1 MRLSQVWRVTFL
13 LSALLPGCGRRGDLN
28 YAGPVAEWPEY
39 GSDKSGS
46 SSPPLD
52 QITRQN
58 VSSLKVAWTYNSGDI
73 SDGKGDTTT
82 SSLQVTPIV
91 VDDVMYFCTPF
102 NRVIALDPESGR
114 QLWAFDPGLRNR
126 QLHGGYPL
134 TCRGVATWRDPAKTN
149 GELCSRRIFT
159 GTQDAE
165 LIALD
170 AATGKPC
177 ADFGNGGRVA
187 LREGLGDAPMWEY
200 YTTSPPVVVGDVV
213 AVGALVAD
221 NIRTNAPPGVVRA
234 FDVRTGQLR
243 WAWDPI
249 PPGMEN
255 APPSPDGATY
265 RRATANVWG
274 VMAADPARDLLFLPT
289 GNAPPDY
296 FGGLRHGLDYF
307 SNCVIALR
315 ASTGKLV
322 WRFQTVHH
330 DLWDYD
336 LAAQPHVVRF
346 PGPGGPV
353 PALAQGAKS
362 GHLFLLNRETGEPLF
377 PVEER
382 PVPQGAA
389 PGDTTAAT
397 QPFPTRPP
405 TLIPD
410 RLRPEDAYGFT
421 FWDRGKCR
429 DRLQQ
434 LRSDGIFTPPSLQG
448 SIHYPSAAGGVNW
461 GGGSLDPERR
471 LFVVNQ
477 TRVPSVVTLVSRED
491 YEKIKGTIPTFTR
504 SLPGTTSLYGE
515 QAATPYAVRREL
527 LLSPWGAPCNA
538 PPWGTLTAV
547 DLSTGTVRWQ
557 STLGTTREMAP
568 FFRFGSRLEFP
579 IWAVRL
585 QRPPASYSSPRDH
598 RQLHSRLRYGN
609 RQGALEFAH
618 AVCGPRNAA
627 HVPLE
632 KEWEAVCGDRC
643 RRARI
648 LEKTG
653 RCDHRLL
660 LVKRLA
666 LRARPADP
674 GLHMRLMIHRLP
686 DTGQFCIYHPPRA
699 VLVSQRTVVLD
710 RVPGIEGELACK
722 QGPFGGIE
730 VLRRNRDL
738 RHWNEWRQ
746 PFRPLDG
753 SVFDG
758 HPPGIGLH
766 LNHEIQFHTLPDKVL
781 AIASRN
787 QLSGGFHGIR
797 VFEFDLGRTEYFIA

>member
-1 MRLSQVWRVTFL
+1 MHTVQSLGAL
-13 LSALLPGCGRRGDLN
+13 LTLIVLLPGCARRPDLN
-28 YAGPVAEWPEY
+28 YSGAISEWPEY
-39 GSDKSGS
+39 GSDKGGS
-46 SSPPLD
+46 RHSPLD

-58 VSSLKVAWTYNSGDI
+58 VSSLKVAWTFNSGDI

-187 LREGLGDAPMWEY
+187 LREGLGDAPIWEY
-200 YTTSPPVVVGDVV
+200 YTTSPPVVIGDVV

-234 FDVRTGQLR
+234 FDVRSGQLR

-249 PPGMEN
+249 PPGLEN
-255 APPSPDGATY
+255 VAPDHQDSVPQGSAKF
-265 RRATANVWG
+265 RRSTANVWG

-296 FGGLRHGLDYF
+296 FGALRQGLDYF

-336 LAAQPHVVRF
+336 LAAQPTLFEF
-346 PGPGGPV
+346 PGPSGPV
-353 PALAQGAKS
+353 PALVQAAKS
-362 GHLFLLNRETGEPLF
+362 GHVFLLNRETGEPLF

-389 PGDTTAAT
+389 PGETLSPT

-405 TLIPD
+405 TLLPAT
-410 RLRPEDAYGFT
+410 LRPEDAYGFT

-477 TRVPSVVTLVSRED
+477 TRVPSVVTLVPRAD
-491 YEKIKGTIPTFTR
+491 YEKIKGSIPTFTR

-515 QAATPYAVRREL
+515 QAGTPYAVRREL
-527 LLSPWGAPCNA
+527 LLSPWGAPCSA

-547 DLSTGTVRWQ
+547 DLASGTVRWQ
-557 STLGTTREMAP
+557 VTLGTTREMAP
-568 FFRFGSRLEFP
+568 FPLWLKEGVPNIGGPITTATGVLFIAATTDNYIRAFDTETGKELWSAHMPFAGHATPLTYRLKKNGKQYVV
-579 IWAVRL
+579 I
-585 QRPPASYSSPRDH
+585 
-598 RQLHSRLRYGN
+598 
-609 RQGALEFAH
+609 
-618 AVCGPRNAA
+618 AA
-627 HVPLE
+627 GGHVFS
-632 KEWEAVCGDRC
+632 K
-643 RRARI
+643 
-648 LEKTG
+648 
-653 RCDHRLL
+653 
-660 LVKRLA
+660 
-666 LRARPADP
+666 
-674 GLHMRLMIHRLP
+674 
-686 DTGQFCIYHPPRA
+686 
-699 VLVSQRTVVLD
+699 
-710 RVPGIEGELACK
+710 K
-722 QGPFGGIE
+722 QG
-730 VLRRNRDL
+730 D
-738 RHWNEWRQ
+738 
-746 PFRPLDG
+746 
-753 SVFDG
+753 
-758 HPPGIGLH
+758 
-766 LNHEIQFHTLPDKVL
+766 
-781 AIASRN
+781 AI
-787 QLSGGFHGIR
+787 
-797 VFEFDLGRTEYFIA
+797 IAYAL